1 LPVPTDTD
9 GIREGLAH
17 LLEVRKGLP
26 QLHAAHP
33 TEVWDPRDPGVLLVV
48 RRAPGGALLA
58 ASNVTDR
65 PAFVPSDVFHWLGMA
80 AGDLHDHLTGERPT
94 FDGGA
99 ITLAP
104 YATVWITAGA

>member
-1 LPVPTDTD
+1 
-9 GIREGLAH
+9 
-17 LLEVRKGLP
+17 
-26 QLHAAHP
+26 
-33 TEVWDPRDPGVLLVV
+33 
-48 RRAPGGALLA
+48 
-58 ASNVTDR
+58 
-65 PAFVPSDVFHWLGMA
+65 MA